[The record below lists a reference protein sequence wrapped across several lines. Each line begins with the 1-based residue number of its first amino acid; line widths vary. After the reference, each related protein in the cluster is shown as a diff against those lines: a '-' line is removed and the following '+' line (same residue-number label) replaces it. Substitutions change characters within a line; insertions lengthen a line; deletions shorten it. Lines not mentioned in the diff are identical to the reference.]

1 MLKKKSVQKRKMF
14 TKKSGLD
21 IQKEVR
27 LGCSKKEVFNF
38 FFLAR
43 DELRMNARLTCTGD
57 HFFPYVH

>member
-1 MLKKKSVQKRKMF
+1 MF

-27 LGCSKKEVFNF
+27 LECSKKEVFKN

-43 DELRMNARLTCTGD
+43 DELRMNARLMCTGD